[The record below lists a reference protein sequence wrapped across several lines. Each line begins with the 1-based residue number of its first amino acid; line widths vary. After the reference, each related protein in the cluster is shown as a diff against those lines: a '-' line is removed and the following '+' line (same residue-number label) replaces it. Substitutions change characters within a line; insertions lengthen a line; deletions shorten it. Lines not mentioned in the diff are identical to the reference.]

1 MRRIRR
7 VLRGLSMFLSNLVGA
22 LLKAVVTSMVVGV
35 FVVSLMHYMGVPI
48 PSAVELLRGVS
59 RLAHVLS

>member
-7 VLRGLSMFLSNLVGA
+7 VLRSLAMFLSNLVGA

-35 FVVSLMHYMGVPI
+35 FVVSVMHYMGVPI
-48 PSAVELLRGVS
+48 PSAMELLRGVS